1 MPGISI
7 IHSFRLYYKEV
18 YKDLEKVLENIQTL
32 NIEHIWQSFY
42 GLCKGFVKI
51 FAVSLFRP
59 TN

>member
-32 NIEHIWQSFY
+32 NIEHI
-42 GLCKGFVKI
+42 
-51 FAVSLFRP
+51 
-59 TN
+59 